1 MKRFII
7 LLVALAALAL
17 ALTLAI
23 TSHDSST
30 PKTSQTQTSENN
42 TNPVIETIMSRR
54 SIRAY
59 KDQAVPREILQ
70 QIAECGINAP
80 NGMNA
85 QQWEV
90 RIVDNAEW
98 IAAATKSYVES
109 VKGTPSEKMVSGEGF
124 KNMFRNAPAVIFI
137 AHKPGHCTQVDCGLM
152 AGNMVLAA
160 KSLGLGT
167 CCMMGPLG
175 FFSTPEGKDFLS
187 SMKLSEGYE
196 LLLCV
201 GVGYPAE
208 EPAAKP
214 RKKEVIEFVE

>member
-1 MKRFII
+1 MKKLFIAAM
-7 LLVALAALAL
+7 ALIMA
-17 ALTLAI
+17 
-23 TSHDSST
+23 TSCYQ
-30 PKTSQTQTSENN
+30 KAEQTCEKECCQKEC
-42 TNPVIETIMSRR
+42 NPVIETIMSRR
-54 SIRAY
+54 SIRKY
-59 KDQAVPREILQ
+59 TDQAVPRELLN

-137 AHKPGHCTQVDCGLM
+137 AHKPGRCTQVDCGLM

-167 CCMMGPLG
+167 CCMMGPWG
-175 FFSTPEGKDFLS
+175 FFSTPEGKEFLS
-187 SMKLSEGYE
+187 SMNLSEGYE
-196 LLLCV
+196 LLLSV
-201 GVGYPAE
+201 GVGYPDE

-214 RKKEVIEFVE
+214 RNKEVIKFVE

>member
-30 PKTSQTQTSENN
+30 PKTSQTQTSENS

-98 IAAATKSYVES
+98 IAATTKSYVES